1 MKDKRKWAQSADGKT
16 GTTLSSLPFGNA
28 ATTSMQLCH
37 ANEAYKAFTASNPPS
52 LPLSL
57 AFYRAIISRE
67 KQIYEDVFAVCVGTT
82 TTTMSWFKLGR
93 SKRAVSE

>member
-1 MKDKRKWAQSADGKT
+1 MKDKWKWAQSADGKT

-37 ANEAYKAFTASNPPS
+37 ANEAYKALMASNPPS
-52 LPLSL
+52 LSL

-67 KQIYEDVFAVCVGTT
+67 KQIYEDVRGLCGNNNDDDELV
-82 TTTMSWFKLGR
+82 
-93 SKRAVSE
+93 